1 MHNKPNIL
9 EDFKIN
15 VKIKLSALWT
25 SLMFLYIYGDY
36 FELYLP
42 KKVEGL
48 INGRNLL
55 DSPMKLFV
63 AAFMLAIA
71 ALMISLSI
79 ILKPKINRLLNL
91 IFGFSFTGVTLMV
104 ASSSLSEWEASY
116 FFYAITE
123 SVMTLIIVQ
132 QAWTWKRLKQDSV

>member
-1 MHNKPNIL
+1 MQNKPNVL

-15 VKIKLSALWT
+15 IKIKLSALWT
-25 SLMFLYIYGDY
+25 SLMFCYIYGDY
-36 FELYLP
+36 FELYIP

-48 INGRNLL
+48 INGQNLL

-63 AAFMLAIA
+63 AAFMLVIP

-79 ILKPKINRLLNL
+79 ILKPKINRLLSL

-104 ASSSLSEWEASY
+104 ASTSLSKWEGSY

-123 SVMTLIIVQ
+123 SVITLIIVQ
-132 QAWTWKRLKQDSV
+132 QAWAWKRIKQDSV